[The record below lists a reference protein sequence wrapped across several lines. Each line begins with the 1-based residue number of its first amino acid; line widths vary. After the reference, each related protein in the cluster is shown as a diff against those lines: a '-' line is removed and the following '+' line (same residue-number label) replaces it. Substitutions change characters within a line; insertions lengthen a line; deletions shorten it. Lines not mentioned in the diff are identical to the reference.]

1 MHAPAED
8 ARPPR
13 SVLRRLIRPWEYRHL
28 HAVMSVRF
36 ASGGFQLGVG
46 LCLLGLGSK
55 AETIAERRKLYRLSA
70 WFLVPAVL
78 NLLGGVIDLTVAD
91 AARPSTC
98 ATVPATRV

>member
-13 SVLRRLIRPWEYRHL
+13 SALRRLIRPWEYRHL
-28 HAVMSVRF
+28 HAVMSMRF

-46 LCLLGLGSK
+46 LCVVGLGSK
-55 AETIAERRKLYRLSA
+55 AGTAAERRKLYRIAA

-78 NLLGGVIDLTVAD
+78 NLLGGFIDLTVASD
-91 AARPSTC
+91 RAADS
-98 ATVPATRV
+98 